1 MNIRYVTREAMRVN
15 LAVLGWLIMLAGG
28 LLYFNKYETTPG
40 VTRPSSNRWPSG
52 GAVTFSPG
60 KVNLV
65 VFAHPRCPCT
75 RASLAELKSL
85 LKDCPAPV
93 SAHILFWVPPNASS
107 PWTTSD
113 LWKQAEAIAN
123 VQLVAD
129 EGGQQA
135 QCFGATTSGHL
146 MIFASD
152 GTRIYSGGLTNGRG
166 RRGNDSGL
174 AAIRSLIIQ
183 QRPLPTETAVYGCP
197 LFNSPSSS
205 ENGTEL
211 CQKPL

>member
-1 MNIRYVTREAMRVN
+1 MNIRYVTRESVS
-15 LAVLGWLIMLAGG
+15 LTLVVLGWFAAVAGG
-28 LLYFNKYETTPG
+28 LLYFNNYETTPG
-40 VTRPSSNRWPSG
+40 STRPSPDRWPTA
-52 GAVTFSPG
+52 GAVPFSQG

-93 SAHILFWVPPNASS
+93 STHILFWVPPNASS

-113 LWKQAEAIAN
+113 LWEQARAIAD

-135 QCFGATTSGHL
+135 HCFGATTSGHL
-146 MIFASD
+146 MIFAPD
-152 GTRIYSGGLTNGRG
+152 GTRLYSGGLTNGRG
-166 RRGNDSGL
+166 RVGNDSGL
-174 AAIRSLIIQ
+174 AAIRTLIIQ
-183 QRPLPTETAVYGCP
+183 QQPLPAETAVFGCP
-197 LFNSPSSS
+197 LFNSPSS

>member
-1 MNIRYVTREAMRVN
+1 MNIRYVTRESVRVN
-15 LAVLGWLIMLAGG
+15 LAVLGWLLMLAGG

-40 VTRPSSNRWPSG
+40 STRPSSDRWPTNGSV
-52 GAVTFSPG
+52 AFSPG

-85 LKDCPAPV
+85 LKDCPATV
-93 SAHILFWVPPNASS
+93 STHILFWVPPNASS
-107 PWTTSD
+107 AWTTSA
-113 LWKQAEAIAN
+113 LWKQAGAIAD
-123 VQLVAD
+123 VHLVAD
-129 EGGQQA
+129 KGGQQA
-135 QCFGATTSGHL
+135 DCFGATTSGHL
-146 MIFASD
+146 MIFAPD

-166 RRGNDSGL
+166 RLGNDSGL
-174 AAIRSLIIQ
+174 AAIRTLIIQ
-183 QRPLPTETAVYGCP
+183 QQPLPAETAVYGCP

-205 ENGTEL
+205 ENGTAL